1 MRRLMAM
8 LVGLAVAVVALASP
22 AMANTTTPVSMT
34 FTEPVVPSADS
45 GCARLI
51 APYDGFCGSGIVL
64 PYGHATETV
73 AFGAGCGG
81 DCDLRTVDLAA
92 GSIVMEELGTIGS
105 ECSRCHDEHGGPWD
119 ATLKDVVVGGT
130 GAFAGASG
138 ALSGTVE
145 GTGLHAIVRLSGT
158 LTLP

>member
-8 LVGLAVAVVALASP
+8 VVGLTVAFVAFASP
-22 AMANTTTPVSMT
+22 AMADTTTPVSMT

-45 GCARLI
+45 GCAGLI
-51 APYDGFCGSGIVL
+51 APYDGFCGTGIVQ
-64 PYGHATETV
+64 PYGQATETI

-81 DCDLRTVDLAA
+81 DCDLRTVELAA

-105 ECSRCHDEHGGPWD
+105 ECSRCHDWHGGPWD
-119 ATLKDVVVGGT
+119 ATLSDVIVDGT

-138 ALSGTVE
+138 ALSGTLE
-145 GTGLHAIVRLSGT
+145 GTGLHAIIRLSGT